1 MGHFYETFKLCFTI
15 IPVVQEFEKKTA
27 AIVNYARYVTSFI

>member
-1 MGHFYETFKLCFTI
+1 MGHFYETFKIVFYHYTCF
-15 IPVVQEFEKKTA
+15 QEFEKKTA